1 MGNFQPSINLV
12 TGGIGFLGSYLNDS
26 LLKNGEM
33 VVCIDNYLKGRK
45 KNIKLT
51 NANEGTWIK
60 ENKLDKSFVNV
71 VENLILTEWGIYKK
85 INWKTIEKVIRK
97 LIWVFD
103 TPSIMDLKEIK
114 NSNLNF
120 WRICDEIKKP

>member
-26 LLKNGEM
+26 LLKNGEK

-51 NANEGTWIK
+51 NTNEGTWIK

-71 VENLILTEWGIYKK
+71 VEILILTEWGIYKK

-103 TPSIMDLKEIK
+103 TPSIVDLKEIK

-120 WRICDEIKKP
+120 WRICDEIIKP

>member
-26 LLKNGEM
+26 LLKNGEK

-71 VENLILTEWGIYKK
+71 VEILILTEWGIYKK

>member
-12 TGGIGFLGSYLNDS
+12 TGGIGFLDSYLNDS
-26 LLKNGEM
+26 LLKNGEKFF
-33 VVCIDNYLKGRK
+33 CIDNYLKGRK

-51 NANEGTWIK
+51 NTNEVTWIK
-60 ENKLDKSFVNV
+60 ENKLYKSFVNV
-71 VENLILTEWGIYKK
+71 VEILILTEWGIYKK

-103 TPSIMDLKEIK
+103 TPSIVDLKEIK

-120 WRICDEIKKP
+120 WRICDGIIKP